1 MVLGLYTF
9 ADIDADGAPRLEVA
23 DGEEFVRVDR
33 VVELALG
40 PRVLKAPGTLY
51 LTTRRVIWVSDGGEG
66 YAVDFVAISLHAVS
80 RDPEAYPYPCIYTQV
95 GSRPPG
101 CLLIRG
107 IV

>member
-9 ADIDADGAPRLEVA
+9 ADIAADGVPHLEAA
-23 DGEEFVRVDR
+23 DGEELVRVNR
-33 VVELALG
+33 AAELALG
-40 PRVLKAPGTLY
+40 SRALKAPGTLF

-66 YAVDFVAISLHAVS
+66 YAVDFVAVSLHAVS

-95 GSRPPG
+95 SSRPPG
-101 CLLIRG
+101 WLLIRR